1 MFQSISTIKYLLKK
15 DRRQLRFEI
24 IGGITTFLSM
34 VYIVFVNPSILLG
47 AYHPTD
53 NEVSSVKFALFF
65 ATVVVSF
72 LGTLLIGL
80 FADVPIG
87 MAPGMGLNAFFAFTL
102 VGKLLG
108 NVPNALDIALSSS
121 IISGVLFTVIGI
133 TPLRKIIVDVIPRDL
148 KLSIGAGIGLFIAY
162 IGLQQTGI
170 ITQDPTTA
178 TTFGNL
184 KKWGVILSLITL
196 LLAFVFYALRL
207 QYAFILAMAISI
219 IIGVILHYAGN
230 IKEEALP
237 SIETQ
242 NFDFSKVGKTF
253 LNGWTHIPDVFTH
266 FAGYVAVFTFLFVM
280 FFDMTGTLVG
290 LAEQGKLYDKKGN
303 IKNFQSITLI
313 EGVSTVVGASLGTSN
328 AACYVESSSGISQ
341 GAKHGAS
348 AIVTSV
354 LFLLVLP
361 LFPITSLFSSA
372 ITDPILIVV
381 GALMFTQV
389 LKLEHKDF
397 VTYVGS
403 FLTILIILLSYSIS
417 AGIAFGF
424 LYYIAIKTCTGKYK
438 EIPISLYC
446 LVPFFIAYFIFYTIA

>member
-1 MFQSISTIKYLLKK
+1 
-15 DRRQLRFEI
+15 
-24 IGGITTFLSM
+24 M

-184 KKWGVILSLITL
+184 KK
-196 LLAFVFYALRL
+196 
-207 QYAFILAMAISI
+207 
-219 IIGVILHYAGN
+219 
-230 IKEEALP
+230 
-237 SIETQ
+237 
-242 NFDFSKVGKTF
+242 
-253 LNGWTHIPDVFTH
+253 
-266 FAGYVAVFTFLFVM
+266 
-280 FFDMTGTLVG
+280 
-290 LAEQGKLYDKKGN
+290 
-303 IKNFQSITLI
+303 
-313 EGVSTVVGASLGTSN
+313 
-328 AACYVESSSGISQ
+328 
-341 GAKHGAS
+341 
-348 AIVTSV
+348 
-354 LFLLVLP
+354 
-361 LFPITSLFSSA
+361 
-372 ITDPILIVV
+372 
-381 GALMFTQV
+381 
-389 LKLEHKDF
+389 
-397 VTYVGS
+397 
-403 FLTILIILLSYSIS
+403 
-417 AGIAFGF
+417 
-424 LYYIAIKTCTGKYK
+424 
-438 EIPISLYC
+438 
-446 LVPFFIAYFIFYTIA
+446 